1 MDRLLLDAEHSTV
14 QVLEIVLP
22 TLEAGDQNR
31 LAKGGR
37 WRQVEKL
44 TLEAEHLADPSV
56 APRDQA
62 TLAKATWKP
71 NPVAM
76 WLPAATSPT
85 KASALPMCRGR
96 HALQSMLCN
105 AVTKEVAN

>member
-1 MDRLLLDAEHSTV
+1 M
-14 QVLEIVLP
+14 
-22 TLEAGDQNR
+22 
-31 LAKGGR
+31 
-37 WRQVEKL
+37 EKL

-62 TLAKATWKP
+62 TLAKAAWKP

-85 KASALPMCRGR
+85 KASALPIWAPC
-96 HALQSMLCN
+96 S
-105 AVTKEVAN
+105 AVDVV

>member
-1 MDRLLLDAEHSTV
+1 
-14 QVLEIVLP
+14 
-22 TLEAGDQNR
+22 
-31 LAKGGR
+31 
-37 WRQVEKL
+37 VEKL

-62 TLAKATWKP
+62 TLAKAAWKP

-85 KASALPMCRGR
+85 KASALPICSGR

-105 AVTKEVAN
+105 VVIKEIAN